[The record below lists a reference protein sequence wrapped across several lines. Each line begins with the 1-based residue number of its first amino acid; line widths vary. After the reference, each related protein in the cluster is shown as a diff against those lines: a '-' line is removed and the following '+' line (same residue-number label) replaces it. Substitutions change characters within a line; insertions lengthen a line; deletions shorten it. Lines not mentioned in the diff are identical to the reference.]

1 MSIEHPKPPSYN
13 GLRPASASAS
23 KTGRGNRGSD
33 TQPEILL
40 RRALWK
46 RGARYRVHYKGLIGR
61 PDIVFVRQQV
71 AIFCDGDFWH
81 GRSWDERKARLARG
95 SNPGYWIAK
104 IERNIYRDG
113 QVDEALRDQGWRVI
127 RFWESDIR
135 KSPDAVAEEILDAIR
150 D

>member
-1 MSIEHPKPPSYN
+1 M
-13 GLRPASASAS
+13 
-23 KTGRGNRGSD
+23 
-33 TQPEILL
+33 
-40 RRALWK
+40 
-46 RGARYRVHYKGLIGR
+46 GR

-81 GRSWDERKARLARG
+81 GRSWGKRKAHLSRG

-113 QVDEALRDQGWRVI
+113 QVDEALRGQGWRVI

-135 KSPDAVAEEILDAIR
+135 KSPDAVAGEILDAMR